1 MSIVSEKPLIEILS
15 PEEQHDRFDIN
26 YYLPEFIH
34 AERYIENCDIELT
47 TLGDVM
53 TDDASYGVLPPS
65 SSYLEE
71 GGISL
76 VRSSNVSN
84 SGIDYES
91 AVRVPSEW
99 INSERARIKSND
111 VLISI
116 KGARAFFDM
125 CVASDNPPDAI
136 VNGSIFR
143 FQCKEDFDPKFVV
156 LWLLSKPIQSMVFRE
171 RTNLGISYISQDIL
185 KNIPFPK
192 IENEKQQLILRG
204 YNAAVE
210 MKDEMISSL
219 NEVVH
224 AKSLARNVI
233 SDIYRDKLGM
243 EEPSAPVLKVRVVD
257 SSKIQDRLDWKT
269 YDPNLI
275 SDAEKLAKNFPSKTF
290 VRDVARI
297 KDTYKPATAYS
308 SDDVKL
314 IRVKLY
320 GKGAELRETRDPDSI
335 SGPVAQA
342 DSGEV
347 VVSRIDCTQGAVAVV
362 PDELNGGV
370 VSKEFFLIR
379 LDETKLRTQ
388 LFVRILLHKRYVQYL
403 LSFRTGATNRL
414 RLDKDVLME
423 LPLPKLPTDQQD
435 TILDELR
442 IAEDKLFHVE
452 SIEAEAH
459 RMADG
464 LVELA
469 LDNVIDL
476 GEESYLSEL
485 SETAKA
491 IKQKLLKQVKE
502 ALQ

>member
-1 MSIVSEKPLIEILS
+1 MYIVSEKPLIEVLS
-15 PEEQHDRFDIN
+15 SEEQHDRFDIN
-26 YYLPEFIH
+26 YYLPEFIY
-34 AERYIENCDIELT
+34 AEQYIDDRNLEFI

-71 GGISL
+71 GGITL
-76 VRSSNVSN
+76 VRSSNISN
-84 SGIDYES
+84 SGINFES
-91 AVRVPSEW
+91 AIRVPSGW
-99 INSERARIKSND
+99 ISAERARIKSND

-125 CVASDNPPDAI
+125 CVASDNLPDAI

-143 FQCKEDFDPKFVV
+143 FQCKEGFDPKFVV

-185 KNIPFPK
+185 KNIPFPQ
-192 IENEKQQLILRG
+192 IDYEQQQLILRG
-204 YNAAVE
+204 YYAVVK
-210 MKDEMISSL
+210 MKDEMIASL
-219 NEVVH
+219 DEVIH
-224 AKSLARNVI
+224 AKSLAKKVI
-233 SDIYRDKLGM
+233 SKIYRDSFGM
-243 EEPSAPVLKVRVVD
+243 EDPLASVLKVRVVA
-257 SSKIQDRLDWKT
+257 SSKIHDRLDWKT

-275 SDAEKLAKNFPSKTF
+275 SDADKLAKNFPNKTF
-290 VRDVARI
+290 FREVAGI
-297 KDTYKPATAYS
+297 KDTYRPATVYS

-314 IRVKLY
+314 VRVKLY
-320 GKGAELRETRDPDSI
+320 GKGAELRETRAPDSI

-342 DSGEV
+342 NSGEV
-347 VVSRIDCTQGAVAVV
+347 VVSRIDCTQGAVAIV
-362 PDELNGGV
+362 PDELDGGL

-414 RLDKDVLME
+414 RLDKDILMN

-435 TILDELR
+435 TILNELQM
-442 IAEDKLFHVE
+442 AEDKLLYVE

-464 LVELA
+464 FVESA
-469 LDNVIDL
+469 LDNIIDL
-476 GEESYLSEL
+476 REASYLSEL
-485 SETAKA
+485 SKTAKA

>member
-1 MSIVSEKPLIEILS
+1 MPIVSDKPLIEILS

-91 AVRVPSEW
+91 AVSVPPEW

-143 FQCKEDFDPKFVV
+143 FQCKKDYDPNFVV
-156 LWLLSKPIQSMVFRE
+156 LWLLSKPMQSMVFRE
-171 RTNLGISYISQDIL
+171 RTNLGISYISQGIL

-192 IENEKQQLILRG
+192 INKTKQELILRG
-204 YNAAVE
+204 YNSVRE

-219 NEVVH
+219 DEMDH
-224 AKSLARNVI
+224 AKALAKKVI
-233 SDIYRDKLGM
+233 KKIYRERLGI

-275 SDAEKLAKNFPSKTF
+275 SDAEKVAKDFPGKTF
-290 VRDVARI
+290 VKDVASI
-297 KDTYKPATAYS
+297 KDTYKPAKAYA

-320 GKGAELRETRDPDSI
+320 GKGAELRETRSPESI

-342 DSGEV
+342 GSGEV

-362 PDELNGGV
+362 PEELDGGV

-379 LDETKLRTQ
+379 LDESKLRTQ

-435 TILDELR
+435 IVLDELR
-442 IAEDKLFHVE
+442 LAEDKRSQAE
-452 SIEAEAH
+452 SIDADAH

-469 LDNVIDL
+469 LENVIDL
-476 GEESYLSEL
+476 SEDSYLAEL
-485 SETAKA
+485 SNTAEA
-491 IKQKLLKQVKE
+491 TKQRLLKQVKK
-502 ALQ
+502 ALR